1 MLLKTLIKKIESK
14 YPLSLAY
21 DWDNVGLLVGDFDM
35 EVNKVLVVLEAN
47 EKVIDEAIENNS
59 FDNLPQSIRDKYT
72 IKDYICYYDFTEER
86 KRETQAFIQAK
97 IEDIEMFEDNKN
109 WWEPKEI
116 TPYTSFYC
124 QNLCRSSQSL

>member
-1 MLLKTLIKKIESK
+1 MKALGKYDDLEIEMLVDT
-14 YPLSLAY
+14 
-21 DWDNVGLLVGDFDM
+21 
-35 EVNKVLVVLEAN
+35 
-47 EKVIDEAIENNS
+47 AIEENS
-59 FDNLPQSIRDKYT
+59 FKNLPQSIRDKYE

-86 KRETQAFIQAK
+86 KAETKAFIKAK
-97 IEDIEMFEDNKN
+97 IEEIESFKDKKD

>member
-1 MLLKTLIKKIESK
+1 MHRIIENAVRRIVK
-14 YPLSLAY
+14 EYGEDAPVDQIVGAD
-21 DWDNVGLLVGDFDM
+21 DWDGD
-35 EVNKVLVVLEAN
+35 E
-47 EKVIDEAIENNS
+47 DEAIENNS